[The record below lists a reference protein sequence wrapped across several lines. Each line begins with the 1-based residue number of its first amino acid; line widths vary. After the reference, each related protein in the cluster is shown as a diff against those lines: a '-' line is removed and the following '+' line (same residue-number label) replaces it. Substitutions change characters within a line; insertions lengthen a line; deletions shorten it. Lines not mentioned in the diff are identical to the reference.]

1 MLKKISLYVI
11 PIQTVFT
18 FLLLAESVIQHCSD
32 CERSRIAA
40 QECDLLPLQV
50 AQRSLNV
57 GDRPLQVSR
66 ILVMIENVTQVK
78 VEKSNTWR
86 K

>member
-1 MLKKISLYVI
+1 MLKKRSLYVI

-32 CERSRIAA
+32 GERSRIAA
-40 QECDLLPLQV
+40 QECDLLPLEV
-50 AQRSLNV
+50 AQGSLNV

-66 ILVMIENVTQVK
+66 ILVTIENVTQVK
-78 VEKSNTWR
+78 VEKSNTYN
-86 K
+86 